1 MEESQG
7 IIHTLALALGASW
20 ASGINLYAAVLAL
33 GLMGAT
39 GNMVLPPGLEV
50 LANPLVIAAAGFM
63 YFIEFFVD
71 KTPALDTGWD
81 AIHTFIRI
89 PAGAM
94 LAAGAVGDVNPAME
108 FTAFLVGGGLAATS
122 HITKAGTRVII
133 NTSPEP
139 FTNWGA
145 SLAEDIAVF
154 GGIWGAINHPWFF
167 LGFLGLFLALV
178 IWLLPKV
185 GRGLKRI
192 GRTIRG
198 WFGGGKSNNTPAIV
212 EKAEDS

>member
-7 IIHTLALALGASW
+7 IVSTIALTLGASW

-39 GNMVLPPGLEV
+39 GNFDLPPGLEV

-63 YFIEFFVD
+63 YFVEFFVD

-94 LAAGAVGDVNPAME
+94 LAAGAVGDAGPAME
-108 FTAFLVGGGLAATS
+108 FAAFLVGGGLAATA
-122 HITKAGTRVII
+122 HVTKAGSRVII

-145 SLAEDIAVF
+145 SIAEDVAVF
-154 GGIWGAINHPWFF
+154 AGIWGAINHPWLF
-167 LGFLGLFLALV
+167 LGFLGVFLALV
-178 IWLLPKV
+178 IWLLPKIW
-185 GRGLKRI
+185 RGLKRI

-198 WFGGGKSNNTPAIV
+198 WFGGKKEPDMREIGTRA
-212 EKAEDS
+212 DDG

>member
-7 IIHTLALALGASW
+7 VVNTIALTLGASW

-39 GNMVLPPGLEV
+39 GNFDLPPGLEI
-50 LANPLVIAAAGFM
+50 LANPVVIAAAGFM
-63 YFIEFFVD
+63 YFVEFFVD
-71 KTPALDTGWD
+71 KTPVLDTGWD

-94 LAAGAVGDVNPAME
+94 LAAGAMGDANPAME
-108 FTAFLVGGGLAATS
+108 FAAFLMGGGLAATA
-122 HITKAGTRVII
+122 HFTKAGSRVVI

-145 SLAEDIAVF
+145 SFAEDLAVF
-154 GGIWGAINHPWFF
+154 AGIWGAINHPWV
-167 LGFLGLFLALV
+167 FLGLLGAFLILV
-178 IWLLPKV
+178 IWLLPKIW
-185 GRGLKRI
+185 RGLKRI

-198 WFGGGKSNNTPAIV
+198 WFGGKKEPDASHVVPRTD
-212 EKAEDS
+212 DS